1 MADAT
6 KIAGS
11 RNRAVQIRNRRRD
24 GFTAQ
29 ARQTFLDTLAATC
42 NVTAS
47 AKAAGV
53 TVATCYW
60 QRKRIPEFALAWQEA
75 LSIGY
80 ERLEA
85 ALLEYVIARVA
96 TDRIDPTAADPT
108 AIKDSVVTALENRTV
123 SIAELQFAL
132 MLLNRHEAGAQGR
145 AVSRKGTKR
154 ASAAETDAALTRKLD
169 ALARQMA
176 SHGR

>member
-6 KIAGS
+6 KITGS

-24 GFTAQ
+24 GFTVQ

-47 AKAAGV
+47 ARATGLR
-53 TVATCYW
+53 VATFYW
-60 QRKRIPEFALAWQEA
+60 QRKRDPGFALAWQEA
-75 LSIGY
+75 LTIGY

-85 ALLEYVIARVA
+85 ALLQYAIARIG
-96 TDRIDPTAADPT
+96 TDRIDPTAADAA
-108 AIKDSVVTALENRTV
+108 AISDSVVTALENRTV

-132 MLLNRHEAGAQGR
+132 ALLNRHEAGAQGR
-145 AVSRKGTKR
+145 AALRKGTKR

-176 SHGR
+176 QHGR